1 MNRLVVETLMT
12 LVMMILVHIEDE
24 HSDDNSDGVD
34 ANGNIHDD
42 DTDDNSDRRLS
53 LVLRWP

>member
-1 MNRLVVETLMT
+1 MT

-24 HSDDNSDGVD
+24 HSDDNSDGDD

-42 DTDDNSDRRLS
+42 DADDNSDRRLS

>member
-1 MNRLVVETLMT
+1 MT
-12 LVMMILVHIEDE
+12 SCWNIDDTGDDDSCAYIEDE

-42 DTDDNSDRRLS
+42 DTDDTSDMRLS

>member
-1 MNRLVVETLMT
+1 MT

-24 HSDDNSDGVD
+24 HSDDNSDGDD

-53 LVLRWP
+53 LVLRWPWLARPVAI

>member
-1 MNRLVVETLMT
+1 MT
-12 LVMMILVHIEDE
+12 LVMMFLVHIEDE
-24 HSDDNSDGVD
+24 HSDDNSDIND

>member
-1 MNRLVVETLMT
+1 MT
-12 LVMMILVHIEDE
+12 LVMMNLVHIEDE
-24 HSDDNSDGVD
+24 HSDDNSDGDD

-42 DTDDNSDRRLS
+42 DADDNSDRRLS